1 MKAHPFKTEIF
12 HLDKS
17 PQIISHTDKNYEAIP
32 YLARSLFGLPEKCI
46 FTQIAMPLDPRGYLD
61 LYGEDPEQVY
71 KLEKDGNG
79 FSYHA
84 LACYFDH
91 ISFSL
96 EDDIECNLIPEGK
109 GIRLQIVD
117 EGAEDSFIEKHIHTR
132 DDLINVITNYLPIA
146 EKEEAEER

>member
-1 MKAHPFKTEIF
+1 MKTSPFKNEIF
-12 HLDKS
+12 HLDGNS
-17 PQIISHTDKNYEAIP
+17 QILGSTDKNYEAIP
-32 YLARSLFGLPEKCI
+32 YLATKLFGLPEKCI
-46 FTQIAMPLDPRGYLD
+46 FTQVATPDDPRGYLD
-61 LYGEDPEQVY
+61 LYGEDPE
-71 KLEKDGNG
+71 LEYDLGNDSQG
-79 FSYHA
+79 FRYHA